1 MALNPKIS
9 RDHEI
14 LVISGDST
22 IPKLLQSEIERL
34 NTRLPLVNPRIRISP
49 NLKDAHVQIGEVRP
63 ALIVLDP
70 ETPPSDGMQ
79 SLREIPALLERIGAG
94 APILVALPRSDSGW
108 ARETILRSDLLV
120 WNWDN
125 TDSKLEDLLPLLLD
139 QSKKRRLR
147 AVIRLCQPEPVC
159 DIRIGDAS
167 LFQNLRLNVK
177 AGYRRNWRE
186 DDLQHLFDMENRT
199 TAWTSLAE
207 KGYFLFSAI
216 FEEFGGALVDARD
229 HGTAIDLRFEIDPD
243 ESSLFA
249 MPIELLNR
257 EGTWQGFF
265 CRITAMARRVKP
277 RKAREHRNAA
287 DRPVLLFVDASATRG
302 AMQVIGL
309 SGELESRSFRDL
321 SSAVAAEQDEL
332 ERLTNFCSL
341 EVLKPAGETS
351 LRDALRDRLFDT
363 SKPPPE
369 IIHFTGHA
377 ISPTVGS
384 TELIFPSS
392 RLGEVERLSVEVLA
406 TWLPKEV
413 QLVVLSACQGIS
425 VDTARFLHAAKGIAV
440 LGFRCEVQAKAAAE
454 FMINFYKERLKQRE
468 SVADAYKN
476 ACFMGN
482 VANSAWAAAVLLD
495 HD

>member
-9 RDHEI
+9 GDHEI

-34 NTRLPLVNPRIRISP
+34 NTRLPLVNPRIRISL

-63 ALIVLDP
+63 TLIVLDP

-139 QSKKRRLR
+139 PSKKRRLR

-159 DIRIGDAS
+159 DIKIGDAS
-167 LFQNLRLNVK
+167 LFQNLRLSVK

-186 DDLQHLFDMENRT
+186 DELQHLFDMENRT

-229 HGTAIDLRFEIDPD
+229 HGTARRP
-243 ESSLFA
+243 
-249 MPIELLNR
+249 PVRNR
-257 EGTWQGFF
+257 S
-265 CRITAMARRVKP
+265 RRNQFV
-277 RKAREHRNAA
+277 RNA
-287 DRPVLLFVDASATRG
+287 
-302 AMQVIGL
+302 
-309 SGELESRSFRDL
+309 
-321 SSAVAAEQDEL
+321 
-332 ERLTNFCSL
+332 N
-341 EVLKPAGETS
+341 
-351 LRDALRDRLFDT
+351 
-363 SKPPPE
+363 
-369 IIHFTGHA
+369 
-377 ISPTVGS
+377 
-384 TELIFPSS
+384 
-392 RLGEVERLSVEVLA
+392 
-406 TWLPKEV
+406 
-413 QLVVLSACQGIS
+413 
-425 VDTARFLHAAKGIAV
+425 
-440 LGFRCEVQAKAAAE
+440 
-454 FMINFYKERLKQRE
+454 
-468 SVADAYKN
+468 
-476 ACFMGN
+476 
-482 VANSAWAAAVLLD
+482 
-495 HD
+495 